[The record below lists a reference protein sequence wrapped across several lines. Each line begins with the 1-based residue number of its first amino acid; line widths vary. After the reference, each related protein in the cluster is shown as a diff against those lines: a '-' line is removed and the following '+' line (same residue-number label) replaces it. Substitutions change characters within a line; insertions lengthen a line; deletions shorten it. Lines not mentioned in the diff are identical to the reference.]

1 MVSNVVI
8 AGLEAKGIKSMA
20 QLTRDKMKQGTT
32 PMYTINGALGSPYS
46 MKIRALMR
54 YRRIP
59 HLWVHGPDSREALT
73 KVRAP
78 VIPVM
83 EYPDGNFHNDST
95 PLIYDLE
102 ARHAERS
109 VVPPDPA
116 CAFIAHL
123 IEDFA
128 DEWVTKAM
136 FGYRWLE
143 EVDQIQMS
151 RWLAFDAMK
160 GGGLQQSQGFAEQF
174 RARQVGRMAI
184 VGCTQEN
191 FPLIEASTHA
201 LLDAL
206 EAHVVDRH
214 FLFGTRPSLAEFG
227 MYGQLSQL
235 GVDPTAQAMMRK
247 NYPYSYRWLLHID
260 DMSGIEGEWD
270 AADAPFAP
278 IITAWL
284 KQVGEIY
291 MPFLL
296 ANAAAIEA
304 GKETFSITAMGL
316 PYTQGVFKYQVKCLA
331 DLRARY
337 AALDSAARA
346 KVDPLL
352 AEAGCL
358 DALLR

>member
-1 MVSNVVI
+1 
-8 AGLEAKGIKSMA
+8 
-20 QLTRDKMKQGTT
+20 
-32 PMYTINGALGSPYS
+32 MYRINGALGSPYS
-46 MKIRALMR
+46 MKMRAVLR

-59 HLWVHGPDSREALT
+59 HLWVHGPDARGALS

-78 VIPVM
+78 VIPVL
-83 EYPDGNFHNDST
+83 EYPDGSFHNDST

-109 VVPPDPA
+109 IIPPDPA
-116 CAFIAHL
+116 RAFIAHL

-136 FGYRWLE
+136 FGYRWLQ

-160 GGGLQQSQGFAEQF
+160 GGGLQESQGFAEQF

-184 VGCTQEN
+184 VGCTAEN
-191 FPLIEASTHA
+191 FPLIEASTRA

-214 FLFGTRPSLAEFG
+214 CLFGSRPSIAEFG
-227 MYGQLSQL
+227 MFGQLSQL
-235 GVDPTAQAMMRK
+235 GVDPTAQMMMRK
-247 NYPYSYRWLLHID
+247 DYPYSYRWLLHVD
-260 DMSGIEGEWD
+260 DMSGIDGAWD
-270 AADAPFAP
+270 SEDVPLPP
-278 IITAWL
+278 IIAAWL
-284 KQVGEIY
+284 KQIGEIY

-296 ANAAAIEA
+296 ANAAALEE
-304 GKETFSITAMGL
+304 GKESFQITAMGL
-316 PYTQGVFKYQVKCLA
+316 PYTQGVFKYQLKCLS

-337 AALDSAARA
+337 AALDSDA
-346 KVDPLL
+346 KAKLNPLL
-352 AEAGCL
+352 METGCL
-358 DALLR
+358 AALQSE

>member
-1 MVSNVVI
+1 MT
-8 AGLEAKGIKSMA
+8 E
-20 QLTRDKMKQGTT
+20 GTT
-32 PMYTINGALGSPYS
+32 AMYTINGALGSPYS
-46 MKIRALMR
+46 MKMRALMR

-59 HLWVHGPDSREALT
+59 HLWVHGADSRDALS
-73 KVRAP
+73 KVKAP

-83 EYPDGNFHNDST
+83 EYPDGTFHNDST
-95 PLIYDLE
+95 PLIYALE
-102 ARHAERS
+102 ARHTERS
-109 VVPPDPA
+109 VIPPDPA
-116 CAFIAHL
+116 HAFIAHL

-160 GGGLQQSQGFAEQF
+160 GGGLTTSQGYAEQF

-184 VGCTQEN
+184 VGCAAEN
-191 FPLIEASTHA
+191 FPLIEASTRA
-201 LLDAL
+201 ILGAL
-206 EAHVVDRH
+206 ETHVVDRH
-214 FLFGTRPSLAEFG
+214 CLFGTRPSIAEFS

-247 NYPYSYRWLLHID
+247 DFPYSFRWLLHID
-260 DMSGIEGEWD
+260 DMSGITGEWD
-270 AADAPFAP
+270 KADAPFAP

-284 KQVGEIY
+284 QQVGEIY

-304 GKETFSITAMGL
+304 GEDSFRITAMGL

-337 AALDSAARA
+337 AALDAHARA
-346 KVDPLL
+346 RIDPLL
-352 AEAGCL
+352 AQTGCL
-358 DALLR
+358 EALLNQ

>member
-1 MVSNVVI
+1 
-8 AGLEAKGIKSMA
+8 
-20 QLTRDKMKQGTT
+20 
-32 PMYTINGALGSPYS
+32 MYIINGALGSPYS
-46 MKIRALMR
+46 MKMRALMR

-59 HLWVHGPDSREALT
+59 HLWVHGADSRDALS
-73 KVRAP
+73 KVKAP

-83 EYPDGNFHNDST
+83 EYPDGTFHNDST

-102 ARHAERS
+102 TRHSERS
-109 VVPPDPA
+109 VIPADPA
-116 CAFIAHL
+116 HAFIAHL

-160 GGGLQQSQGFAEQF
+160 GGGLATSQGYAEQF

-184 VGCTQEN
+184 VGCAAEN
-191 FPLIEASTHA
+191 FPLIEASTRA
-201 LLDAL
+201 ILGAL
-206 EAHVVDRH
+206 EAHVVDQH
-214 FLFGTRPSLAEFG
+214 CLFGSQPSMAEFG

-235 GVDPTAQAMMRK
+235 GVDPTAQAMMREDF
-247 NYPYSYRWLLHID
+247 PYSFRWLLHID
-260 DMSGIEGEWD
+260 DMSGITGEWD
-270 AADAPFAP
+270 TADAPFAP

-284 KQVGEIY
+284 QQVGEIY

-296 ANAAAIEA
+296 ANAAAIAA
-304 GKETFSITAMGL
+304 GEDSFHITAMGL

-337 AALDSAARA
+337 AALDAHARGRI
-346 KVDPLL
+346 DPLL
-352 AEAGCL
+352 AQTGCL
-358 DALLR
+358 EALRNQ

>member
-1 MVSNVVI
+1 
-8 AGLEAKGIKSMA
+8 
-20 QLTRDKMKQGTT
+20 
-32 PMYTINGALGSPYS
+32 MYIINGALGSPYS
-46 MKIRALMR
+46 MKMRALMR

-59 HLWVHGPDSREALT
+59 HLWVHGADSRDALS
-73 KVRAP
+73 KVKAP

-83 EYPDGNFHNDST
+83 EYPDGTFHNDST

-102 ARHAERS
+102 VRHSERS
-109 VVPPDPA
+109 VIPPDPA
-116 CAFIAHL
+116 HAFIAHL

-160 GGGLQQSQGFAEQF
+160 GGGLATSQGYAEQF

-184 VGCTQEN
+184 VGCTAEN
-191 FPLIEASTHA
+191 FPLIEASTRA
-201 LLDAL
+201 ILGAL
-206 EAHVVDRH
+206 ETHVVDQH
-214 FLFGTRPSLAEFG
+214 CLFGSRPSMAEFS

-247 NYPYSYRWLLHID
+247 DFPYSFRWLLHID
-260 DMSGIEGEWD
+260 DMSGITGEWD
-270 AADAPFAP
+270 KADAPFAP

-284 KQVGEIY
+284 QQVGEIY

-296 ANAAAIEA
+296 ANAAAIAA
-304 GKETFSITAMGL
+304 GEDSFHITAMGL

-337 AALDSAARA
+337 AALDAHARA
-346 KVDPLL
+346 RIDPLL
-352 AEAGCL
+352 AQTGCL
-358 DALLR
+358 EALRNQ